1 MLPETNENIPL
12 SYAEKRMNE
21 RGKERDE
28 RKFMSSL
35 SPPLPLIS
43 PLARSWGWN
52 GGDEAD
58 DDVGSDAAADSA
70 ADLIAEL
77 RTALLCHCQR
87 SGQVTLSET
96 ASDFYFLL
104 SFVLPT
110 INGHKAPLFA
120 KFCCRS
126 EEARHRRC

>member
-1 MLPETNENIPL
+1 
-12 SYAEKRMNE
+12 
-21 RGKERDE
+21 
-28 RKFMSSL
+28 MSSL

-43 PLARSWGWN
+43 PLWD

-70 ADLIAEL
+70 AADSAADLIDEL
-77 RTALLCHCQR
+77 RTALLCRCQR

-96 ASDFYFLL
+96 ASGDFYFLP

>member
-1 MLPETNENIPL
+1 
-12 SYAEKRMNE
+12 MND
-21 RGKERDE
+21 RAKVYVI
-28 RKFMSSL
+28 SL
-35 SPPLPLIS
+35 SL
-43 PLARSWGWN
+43 SWGWD

-58 DDVGSDAAADSA
+58 DDVGSDAAAAADSA
-70 ADLIAEL
+70 ADLIVEL
-77 RTALLCHCQR
+77 RTALLCRCQR
-87 SGQVTLSET
+87 SAQVTLSEP
-96 ASDFYFLL
+96 ASGDFYFFP